1 MDDLVSTAWLAQ
13 QLGSSDLT
21 ILDATLFMPGEPR
34 DPAAEYADAHIPG
47 ARRFDIEA
55 LSDANHPAP
64 HMLPG
69 AAAFGAAM
77 AALGV
82 GRDDR
87 IVVYD
92 NSPLRS
98 ATRAWFMLRHFG
110 ADRVAIL
117 DGGLAKWRGEGRPVE
132 QGEPAPRS
140 ARFEAVERGTIV
152 TKAML
157 VAGVASP
164 ILDARG
170 RARFDGSVPDPRPG
184 VAAGHIPGSR
194 NLPFGELYRAD
205 GTFKPD
211 EMLANEFATAG
222 VDPQSAFI
230 ATCGSGV
237 TATSL
242 LFAARRLGGRD
253 ARLYD
258 GSWSEYGADPAAPKA
273 NKSA

>member
-13 QLGSSDLT
+13 QLGAGDLS
-21 ILDATLFMPGEPR
+21 ILDASLFMPADQR
-34 DPAAEYADAHIPG
+34 DPAAEFAAGHIPG

-55 LSDANHPAP
+55 LSDPAHPAP
-64 HMLPG
+64 HMLPS
-69 AAAFGAAM
+69 AATFGAAM

-87 IVVYD
+87 IIVYD

-117 DGGLAKWRGEGRPVE
+117 DGGLAKWRSESRPLE
-132 QGEPAPRS
+132 QSAPAPRR
-140 ARFEAVERGTIV
+140 ARFDAVERDAVV

-157 VAGVASP
+157 LRGAGGPV
-164 ILDARG
+164 LDARG
-170 RARFDGSVPDPRPG
+170 RARFDGSAADPRPG
-184 VAAGHIPGSR
+184 VAPGHMPGAR
-194 NLPFGELYRAD
+194 NLPFADLYRAD
-205 GTFKPD
+205 GTLKAENELSAAF
-211 EMLANEFATAG
+211 LAAG
-222 VDPQSAFI
+222 VDPHSPFI

-258 GSWSEYGADPAAPKA
+258 GSWSEWGADPATPKA
-273 NKSA
+273 KGP